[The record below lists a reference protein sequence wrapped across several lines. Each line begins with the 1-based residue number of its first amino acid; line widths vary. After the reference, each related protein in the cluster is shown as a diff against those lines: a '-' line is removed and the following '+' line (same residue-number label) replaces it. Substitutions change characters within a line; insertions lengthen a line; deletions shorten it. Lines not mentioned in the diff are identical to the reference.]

1 VFKIKLLQK
10 GTNLS
15 SDEIMQRIDIYL
27 KEIEL
32 EQLRERVSFLKS
44 DLPRLEASSKRLTQL
59 IREAEEDYEWMAKRI
74 VELEENNKRLREA
87 LMQRGKQ

>member
-1 VFKIKLLQK
+1 MFKIKLLQK
-10 GTNLS
+10 GTKLS
-15 SDEIMQRIDIYL
+15 SDEIMQRIYIYL

-44 DLPRLEASSKRLTQL
+44 DLPRLEASYKRLTQL

>member
-1 VFKIKLLQK
+1 VFKIKLLQN

-44 DLPRLEASSKRLTQL
+44 DLPRLEASYKRLTQL

>member
-1 VFKIKLLQK
+1 MFKIKLLQK

>member
-44 DLPRLEASSKRLTQL
+44 DLPRLEASYKRLTQL

>member
-1 VFKIKLLQK
+1 MFKIKLLQK

-44 DLPRLEASSKRLTQL
+44 DLPRLEASYKRLTQL

>member
-15 SDEIMQRIDIYL
+15 SDEIMQRIYIYL

-44 DLPRLEASSKRLTQL
+44 DLPRLEASYKRLTQL